1 MLIMSSRLLTGINL
15 IVVSALALSM
25 LATGALYLQGSP
37 EIRVWDGAPQP
48 KPLPQSA
55 FKHSK
60 NAYDAIGSE
69 LFTLRF
75 TPPKMQLPDLSK
87 VLTYL
92 GPNGRPDVAR
102 ESGSI
107 YFALSG
113 NKDQAAA
120 EPGEKL
126 YLLYDRQQKPPRYVF
141 SPDNRPTSLWIEAEP
156 QDKATRVTVS
166 MLNEEGEVIQEPRVR
181 ADFTLP
187 QKEFVRFARGDNWQ
201 LGEWRVDGTLLARQK
216 AKWFGD
222 DKFFERHGGEE
233 FEAVKGKQRI
243 DFGEE
248 EGGYSVFL
256 GENEIL
262 VWDGKQWK
270 EASPG
275 PDTLGKPILVMR
287 KGSERLLTFD
297 LWNPEG
303 SSKLTLNLL
312 KAQERWIP
320 EQLQSEFKFIAAKT
334 RSQYIFEVGGKKMT
348 LTPQD
353 WLVKTENGWEKL
365 DTIEEI
371 DGYIDRKIVGPM
383 FVFDGV
389 ERLDDRQVL
398 TGTLFSK
405 SRSEMETV
413 ELDVP
418 QSSVTVIKIPKSA
431 RPLMG
436 NRTILEKSKTP

>member
-1 MLIMSSRLLTGINL
+1 MSSRLLTGINL
-15 IVVSALALSM
+15 VVVSALALSM
-25 LATGALYLQGSP
+25 LTTGVLYFQSSP
-37 EIRVWDGAPQP
+37 TIDIWNGGP
-48 KPLPQSA
+48 KPKPAPQSA
-55 FKHSK
+55 FKHPQD
-60 NAYDAIGSE
+60 AYDAIGSE

-92 GPNGRPDVAR
+92 GPNGRPDVAK

-113 NKDQAAA
+113 NKEQAAV

-126 YLLYDRQQKPPRYVF
+126 FLLYDRSQKPARYVF
-141 SPDNRPTSLWIEAEP
+141 SPNNAPTSLWVEADP
-156 QDKATRVTVS
+156 QEKSTHLAVS
-166 MLNEEGEVIQEPRVR
+166 MQNEEGEVVREPKIR
-181 ADFTLP
+181 ADFSLP
-187 QKEFVRFARGDNWQ
+187 QKEFARFSRGDSWKI
-201 LGEWRVDGTLLARQK
+201 GEWRVDGTLLARQK
-216 AKWFGD
+216 AKWYGG

-233 FEAVKGKQRI
+233 FKNVQDKQRI

-248 EGGYSVFL
+248 GNVYSVFL
-256 GENEIL
+256 GDDDVL
-262 VWDGKQWK
+262 YWDGKQWS
-270 EASPG
+270 ESSPG
-275 PDTLGKPILVMR
+275 PNTIDKPLLVMR
-287 KGSERLLTFD
+287 KGTDRLITFD

-334 RSQYIFEVGGKKMT
+334 RSQYIFEVGGRKMT
-348 LTPQD
+348 LSPQD

-371 DGYIDRKIVGPM
+371 DGYIDRKITGPM

-389 ERLDDRQVL
+389 DRLDDRQVMM
-398 TGTLFSK
+398 GTLFSK

-418 QSSVTVIKIPKSA
+418 QSSITVIKVPKSS
-431 RPLMG
+431 RPIMG
-436 NRTILEKSKTP
+436 NRATLEKSKSP